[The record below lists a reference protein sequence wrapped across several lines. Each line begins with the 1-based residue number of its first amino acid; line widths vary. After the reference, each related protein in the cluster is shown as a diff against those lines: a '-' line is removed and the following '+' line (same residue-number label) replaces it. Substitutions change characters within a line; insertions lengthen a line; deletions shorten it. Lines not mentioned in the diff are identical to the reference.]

1 MKYCPFRCRT
11 KLSYARQLGT
21 GPKNVQCLCSLFKLI
36 SAEALL
42 LMALASSAL
51 ILPTQALSS
60 QLTAAT
66 HTVELMDPNKI
77 PSELN
82 HHIAGYFLIAIGVM
96 VICGRKYERL
106 RFLQGLWPLLFI
118 GAGLFL
124 AAWSDDEIWP
134 RGDLSWLWLIAHDA
148 EARQHKIYALL
159 LLAIGLVEY
168 LRAHGRLSR
177 RWAPWLFPCLAVF
190 GGVLLFFHDHTGHG
204 THGPV
209 MSSLAP
215 AAMDGGQSGALHPAA
230 MHRHIAA
237 DPGSLTRM
245 NMHEHRHQPGLNT
258 PSAPSASNELQ
269 PGSVSPS
276 DSIHPHNH
284 IMTGTMLK
292 IEQQHMWFA
301 ILGFCI
307 ALLKYLDDRRPS
319 GNITRYPWAHCMIA
333 LGVLLVLYAE

>member
-1 MKYCPFRCRT
+1 MKYYPSSSRT
-11 KLSYARQLGT
+11 TFWCAEQLDARFT
-21 GPKNVQCLCSLFKLI
+21 SAHYWDSCFKLI
-36 SAEALL
+36 FAGTLL
-42 LMALASSAL
+42 LTALASSAL

-66 HTVELMDPNKI
+66 HNAELTDPNKI

-106 RFLQGLWPLLFI
+106 RFLQSLWPLLFI

-148 EARQHKIYALL
+148 EARQHKIYAVL

-168 LRAHGRLSR
+168 VRAHNRLSR
-177 RWAPWLFPCLAVF
+177 RWATWLFPCLAAF
-190 GGVLLFFHDHTGHG
+190 GGVLLFFHDHGGHG
-204 THGPV
+204 THAPV
-209 MSSLAP
+209 TPSLAR
-215 AAMDGGQSGALHPAA
+215 AAMDGGPGGTLHPAA
-230 MHRHIAA
+230 MHRHISA
-237 DPGSLTRM
+237 DPGSLPRM
-245 NMHEHRHQPGLNT
+245 NMHEHRHQPDLNT
-258 PSAPSASNELQ
+258 PSAPNATNELQ
-269 PGSVSPS
+269 QGSVSPS
-276 DSIHPHNH
+276 DGTHSHNH

-319 GNITRYPWAHCMIA
+319 GNISRYPWAHCMIA

>member
-1 MKYCPFRCRT
+1 MKYYPSSSRT
-11 KLSYARQLGT
+11 TFLWVRQLDARST
-21 GPKNVQCLCSLFKLI
+21 GAHYRDSCFKLI
-36 SAEALL
+36 FAGTLL
-42 LMALASSAL
+42 LTALASSGL
-51 ILPTQALSS
+51 ILHAQALSG
-60 QLTAAT
+60 QLSAASRS
-66 HTVELMDPNKI
+66 VELIDPNKI

-106 RFLQGLWPLLFI
+106 RFLQRLWPLLFI

-177 RWAPWLFPCLAVF
+177 RWATWLFPCLAVF
-190 GGVLLFFHDHTGHG
+190 GGVLLFFHDHGGHG

-209 MSSLAP
+209 MPSLTP
-215 AAMDGGQSGALHPAA
+215 AAMDEGHSGALHPAA
-230 MHRHIAA
+230 MYRHISA
-237 DPGSLTRM
+237 DSGSLPRM
-245 NMHEHRHQPGLNT
+245 NMHEHRHQPDLNT
-258 PSAPSASNELQ
+258 PSRSSASNELQ
-269 PGSVSPS
+269 QGPESPS
-276 DSIHPHNH
+276 DGIHPHNH
-284 IMTGTMLK
+284 VMTGAMLK

-307 ALLKYLDDRRPS
+307 ALLKYLDDRRPFGQVS
-319 GNITRYPWAHCMIA
+319 RYPWAHCMIA